1 MLEAKQSEDGLHT
14 RRWPSPG
21 CQRPSRCGT
30 CLRGGAAQCKEVK
43 SNQQERGL
51 EGQLAWRV
59 RPKPGKKGKGHGE
72 KTPMPKPAGLRAL
85 GDLRW

>member
-1 MLEAKQSEDGLHT
+1 MAESRVSETKQVRDVPA
-14 RRWPSPG
+14 W
-21 CQRPSRCGT
+21 
-30 CLRGGAAQCKEVK
+30 GAAQCKEVK

-85 GDLRW
+85 GDVTW